1 MKAEIVCA
9 SRELFGSDRSAVRLA
24 SLLSGLGLDA
34 ALAFPAAR
42 PERGLSRLAT
52 AARIAAEPAPV
63 VVASSRGVSGLLSL
77 ARARPSSEAAVIT
90 IYNSSAVVA
99 RAGDSPPRAVVL
111 REWLRPESIRH
122 RALAR
127 WLTMRTRGVIATSH
141 GVARA
146 WRACAGDRIPVEV
159 CHNWLDDGWLEV
171 APEREREG
179 ILFVGRLNAW
189 KGQETLA
196 DAYQRAFGNSRPA
209 PSLTFLG
216 AEPPGSPFYANAERL
231 RRRCEA
237 SGWRL
242 LELSTRPQEVLAE
255 AALVVVPSLRPE
267 PFGNVILEALA
278 TGARVIAFP
287 GGGVDDL
294 APLFPGSIGVVSR
307 DRGALAA
314 ALACWWSEGGP
325 AQSEHRRPQV
335 LETLRARFT
344 ATAAA
349 PQWRRIVERLAP
361 G

>member
-52 AARIAAEPAPV
+52 VARIAAEPAPV

-77 ARARPSSEAAVIT
+77 ARARPSGEAAVVT

-159 CHNWLDDGWLEV
+159 CHNWLDDGWLEA

-189 KGQETLA
+189 KGQET
-196 DAYQRAFGNSRPA
+196 P
-209 PSLTFLG
+209 
-216 AEPPGSPFYANAERL
+216 
-231 RRRCEA
+231 RRRIPA
-237 SGWRL
+237 GLRQL
-242 LELSTRPQEVLAE
+242 KARAVAHVPRRR
-255 AALVVVPSLRPE
+255 AAR
-267 PFGNVILEALA
+267 A
-278 TGARVIAFP
+278 
-287 GGGVDDL
+287 
-294 APLFPGSIGVVSR
+294 
-307 DRGALAA
+307 
-314 ALACWWSEGGP
+314 
-325 AQSEHRRPQV
+325 
-335 LETLRARFT
+335 ARFT
-344 ATAAA
+344 PTPSAFAAA
-349 PQWRRIVERLAP
+349 ARPPA
-361 G
+361 GACSS